1 VIDIT
6 KTGTMRPAKIQR
18 YCRISSIYPFL
29 PMVPGTGLVVRSAAA
44 LVSEIPTTS
53 PVSSESHS
61 LLQTHPAI
69 AHLMIET
76 VKDYAILLIDRKG
89 CLVSWNQGAAQIFG
103 YDSAEITGTSFVRL
117 HAAEDIKQ
125 GKPRQTLEM
134 AIASGRFAEEATLI
148 RKGGSSF
155 WASITINPLYNDQG
169 KLQGFVKIVKDIT
182 ERRRKTEALR
192 MVVEG
197 TAALTGEAFFRSCV
211 QYLAAALQV
220 KYAFITEFDDQ
231 KRAETLAVWGG
242 TGCIDN
248 FTYEMAGMPCERVVQ
263 TGMSRY
269 AYGVQAEFPQ
279 AKVLKNWQAESY
291 MGLPIV
297 SPQGKLIGHLAVSDI
312 YPMNEQ
318 ADFQEAILHIFAA
331 RVGAEIDRMRSQQEL
346 QQRETQLRDIYQL
359 VPGVIYQHQMN
370 VKTGA
375 SSFPYIT
382 PRTVELFELTPAKL
396 KRSAQPLVD
405 IIHPADRDRV
415 TANIHKSVTNHLAW
429 SDAFRVITLSGQEK
443 WIRGQS
449 EPMSREGDVVLHNG
463 IFMDITSQKQAEQEL
478 REYGDRQAL
487 LHRQLENALEELKR
501 TQAQI
506 VQAEKMSSLGQMVA
520 GIAHEI
526 NNPVNF
532 IQGNISHVNQHTQDL
547 LNLVN
552 AYQTAYP
559 EPDEAIAIQLEDLD
573 LEFLNEDLPKV
584 ITSMRT
590 GTTRIRDIVK
600 SLRSF
605 SRLDEAEL
613 KSIDLYEGLE
623 STLMILQSRLRGQS
637 SGQNSRADIQIVKD
651 YAEVP
656 TVECYGGQINQ
667 VFLNLLTN
675 AIDAI
680 EDAAKQ
686 SSELSAENLVIT
698 IRTEQIDQHWVRV
711 AIADTGIGIPA
722 AIQSRIFDPFFTT
735 KEVGKGTGMGL
746 SICYQVVTEKHRGR
760 LTCQSEQGIGTEF
773 WIDLPVVYSSEA

>member
-1 VIDIT
+1 
-6 KTGTMRPAKIQR
+6 
-18 YCRISSIYPFL
+18 
-29 PMVPGTGLVVRSAAA
+29 MVPGTGSVARSAAA
-44 LVSEIPTTS
+44 LVSEIPMTS
-53 PVSSESHS
+53 PVSGESHS

-103 YDSAEITGTSFVRL
+103 YDSAEITGTSFARL

-125 GKPRQTLEM
+125 GKPRQSLEM
-134 AIASGRFAEEATLI
+134 AIASGRFAEEATLV
-148 RKGGSSF
+148 RKGGTSF
-155 WASITINPLYNDQG
+155 WASVTINPLYNEQG

-182 ERRRKTEALR
+182 ERRRKSEALR

-220 KYAFITEFDDQ
+220 KYAFITELEDRQ
-231 KRAETLAVWGG
+231 RAKTLAVWGG

-248 FTYEMAGMPCERVVQ
+248 FTYEMTGMPCEKVVQ

-279 AKVLKNWQAESY
+279 AKVLKNWQVESY

-297 SPQGKLIGHLAVSDI
+297 NPQGNLIGHLAVADI

-331 RVGAEIDRMRSQQEL
+331 RVGAEIERMRSQQEL
-346 QQRETQLRDIYQL
+346 QQREAQLRDIYQL

-370 VKTGA
+370 IETGA
-375 SSFPYIT
+375 SSFPYIS

-396 KRSAQPLVD
+396 KRSAQPLID
-405 IIHPADRDRV
+405 IIHAADRDRV

-429 SDAFRVITLSGQEK
+429 SDEFRVITLSGQEK

-449 EPMSREGDVVLHNG
+449 EPMNREGDVVLHNG

-559 EPDEAIAIQLEDLD
+559 KPDEAIATQLEDFD

-613 KSIDLYEGLE
+613 KSIDLHEGLE
-623 STLMILQSRLRGQS
+623 STLMIIQSRLRGQS
-637 SGQNSRADIQIVKD
+637 SGQNSRADIQVIKD
-651 YAEVP
+651 YTKIP

-686 SSELSAENLVIT
+686 SSEPTAENLVIT

-760 LTCQSEQGIGTEF
+760 LTCQSEQGRGTEF
-773 WIDLPVVYSSEA
+773 WIDLPVNYSHETLSAG